1 MKKAFGMILI
11 ILFFPFQGMALEQGL
26 IYVDTRSEVKVPLFY
41 IRVPAAKSTVILL
54 TGGSGDIGL
63 KDGIPTTT
71 NFLIRSRDLF
81 AANGFNVAIIDLPS
95 DKNSFAF
102 SFRNTSRRTEDIRL
116 ITSFLKKANGLPVWL
131 VGTSRGTILA
141 ASAAAAFGIGEL
153 AGIVLA
159 SSFTS
164 MKKGGETVLSQ
175 NLGAIRIPVLILH
188 HERDACQNCPPAEA
202 ALVFKDL
209 KNAPI
214 RKLVYVNGGENP
226 SGDPCQATH
235 WHGFVGMEKEA
246 VDLISAWIKNPS
258 N

>member
-1 MKKAFGMILI
+1 ISL
-11 ILFFPFQGMALEQGL
+11 LFPFQGMAWEQSL
-26 IYVDTRSEVKVPLFY
+26 LYKDTRPGVKVPLFFM
-41 IRVPAAKSTVILL
+41 RVPEAKSTVVLL
-54 TGGSGDIGL
+54 TGGTGDIGL

-81 AANGFNVAIIDLPS
+81 AANGFNVAVIDLPS

-102 SFRNTSRRTEDIRL
+102 SFGSTSKRVEDLRIINR
-116 ITSFLKKANGLPVWL
+116 FLKEDTGLPVWL

-141 ASAAAAFGIGEL
+141 AAAAAAFVNEEL
-153 AGIVLA
+153 AGIVLT
-159 SSFTS
+159 SSLTS
-164 MKKGGETVLSQ
+164 MKKGGETILSQ

-202 ALVFKDL
+202 TLIFKGL

-214 RKLVYVNGGENP
+214 RKLVYVNGGKNP
-226 SGDPCQATH
+226 SGDPCQPDH

-246 VDLISAWIKNPS
+246 VGLISYWIMNPT